1 MQHNQFQHPVRV
13 LVGLGFPTDIQ
24 NVKDAF
30 VLLDE
35 WPPSK
40 RNAAHGVALNACRAA
55 LAGEVDPETARS
67 TFVAF
72 ARRMDLLVPAAGDI
86 VAARAAGAFGASLG
100 NPYKPIFVSDRHGLS
115 GGQGQG

>member
-1 MQHNQFQHPVRV
+1 MEHNQFQHPARV

-24 NVKDAF
+24 SVQDAF

-35 WPPSK
+35 WSPSK
-40 RNAAHGVALNACRAA
+40 RNAAHGIALNACRAA
-55 LAGEVDPETARS
+55 LAGEVDAETARS

-86 VAARAAGAFGASLG
+86 VAAKAVGTFGFA
-100 NPYKPIFVSDRHGLS
+100 S
-115 GGQGQG
+115 GGHYNKSM

>member
-1 MQHNQFQHPVRV
+1 MEHNQFQHPVRV
-13 LVGLGFPTDIQ
+13 FVGLGFPTDIQ
-24 NVKDAF
+24 SVKDAF

-40 RNAAHGVALNACRAA
+40 RNAAHGIALNACRAA
-55 LAGEVDPETARS
+55 LAGEVDAETARS

-86 VAARAAGAFGASLG
+86 VAAKAVGAFGAALG
-100 NPYKPIFVSDRHGLS
+100 DHYNKSK
-115 GGQGQG
+115 

>member
-1 MQHNQFQHPVRV
+1 MEHNQFQHPVRV
-13 LVGLGFPTDIQ
+13 LVGLGFPTNIQ
-24 NVKDAF
+24 SVREAF

-40 RNAAHGVALNACRAA
+40 RNAAHGIALNACRAA
-55 LAGEVDPETARS
+55 LAGEVDAETARS

-86 VAARAAGAFGASLG
+86 VAARAVGTFGTASEG
-100 NPYKPIFVSDRHGLS
+100 KFSNSV
-115 GGQGQG
+115 

>member
-1 MQHNQFQHPVRV
+1 MEHNIFQHPVRV

-24 NVKDAF
+24 SVREAF

-40 RNAAHGVALNACRAA
+40 RNAAHGIALNACRAA
-55 LAGEVDPETARS
+55 LAGEVDAETARS

-72 ARRMDLLVPAAGDI
+72 ARRMGLLVPAAGDI
-86 VAARAAGAFGASLG
+86 VAARAVGTFGAALG
-100 NPYKPIFVSDRHGLS
+100 DHYNKSM
-115 GGQGQG
+115 

>member
-1 MQHNQFQHPVRV
+1 MEHNQFQHAVRV

-24 NVKDAF
+24 SVKDAF

-40 RNAAHGVALNACRAA
+40 RNAAHGIALNACRAA
-55 LAGEVDPETARS
+55 LAGEVDAETARS

-86 VAARAAGAFGASLG
+86 VAAKAVGTFGFA
-100 NPYKPIFVSDRHGLS
+100 S
-115 GGQGQG
+115 GGHYNKSM

>member
-1 MQHNQFQHPVRV
+1 MEHNQFQLPVRV

-24 NVKDAF
+24 SVKDAF

-55 LAGEVDPETARS
+55 LAGEVDAETARS

-72 ARRMDLLVPAAGDI
+72 ARRMDLLVPAAADV
-86 VAARAAGAFGASLG
+86 VAANAVGVLG
-100 NPYKPIFVSDRHGLS
+100 VAS
-115 GGQGQG
+115 GGHYNKSM

>member
-1 MQHNQFQHPVRV
+1 MEHNQFQHAVRV

-24 NVKDAF
+24 SVKDAF

-40 RNAAHGVALNACRAA
+40 RNAAHGIALNACRAA
-55 LAGEVDPETARS
+55 LAGEVDAETARS

-72 ARRMDLLVPAAGDI
+72 ARRMDLLVPDAGDI
-86 VAARAAGAFGASLG
+86 VAAKAVGAFGAASTG
-100 NPYKPIFVSDRHGLS
+100 PYNKSM
-115 GGQGQG
+115 

>member
-1 MQHNQFQHPVRV
+1 MEHNQFQHPVRV

-24 NVKDAF
+24 SVKEAF

-35 WPPSK
+35 WPPLK
-40 RNAAHGVALNACRAA
+40 RNAAHGIALNACRAA
-55 LAGEVDPETARS
+55 LAGEVDAETARS

-86 VAARAAGAFGASLG
+86 VAANAVGAFGIA
-100 NPYKPIFVSDRHGLS
+100 S
-115 GGQGQG
+115 GGHYNKSI

>member
-1 MQHNQFQHPVRV
+1 MEHNQFQHPVRV
-13 LVGLGFPTDIQ
+13 LMGLGFPTDIQ
-24 NVKDAF
+24 SVKDAF

-55 LAGEVDPETARS
+55 LAGEVDAETARS

-72 ARRMDLLVPAAGDI
+72 ARRMDLLLPAAGSI
-86 VAARAAGAFGASLG
+86 VAARTIGAFGAALG
-100 NPYKPIFVSDRHGLS
+100 DHCNKSM
-115 GGQGQG
+115 

>member
-1 MQHNQFQHPVRV
+1 MEHNQFQHPVRV

-24 NVKDAF
+24 SVKDAF

-55 LAGEVDPETARS
+55 LGGEVDAETARS

-72 ARRMDLLVPAAGDI
+72 AHRMDLLLPAAGNI
-86 VAARAAGAFGASLG
+86 VAARTAGAFGAALG
-100 NPYKPIFVSDRHGLS
+100 DHYNKSM
-115 GGQGQG
+115 

>member
-1 MQHNQFQHPVRV
+1 MEHDRFQHPVRV

-24 NVKDAF
+24 SVKDAF

-40 RNAAHGVALNACRAA
+40 RGPAHGVALNACRAA
-55 LAGEVDPETARS
+55 LAGEVDAETARG

-72 ARRMDLLVPAAGDI
+72 ARRMDLLVQAEGDI
-86 VAARAAGAFGASLG
+86 VAAKAVGAFGAASKG
-100 NPYKPIFVSDRHGLS
+100 PYNKSM
-115 GGQGQG
+115 

>member
-1 MQHNQFQHPVRV
+1 MEHNQFQHPVRV

-24 NVKDAF
+24 SVKDAF

-55 LAGEVDPETARS
+55 LAGEVDAETARS

-72 ARRMDLLVPAAGDI
+72 ARRMDLLLPAPGNI
-86 VAARAAGAFGASLG
+86 VAATTAGAFGSALG
-100 NPYKPIFVSDRHGLS
+100 DHCNKAM
-115 GGQGQG
+115 